1 MGGKKPFR
9 LKLHGC
15 HYRYGKKPVLV
26 SITSCLC
33 GAAWYLQ
40 WCVLSSFFFFSLTS
54 KFGYCDVK
62 IAMIHCA
69 SKAPAFPPIFIYSL
83 FSLLYNLD
91 WHQCWLNCLHHALS
105 VGVTVVLV
113 HAMLSLTLTFFNL
126 SELCH
131 APIATMSILAF
142 LSYAWDT

>member
-1 MGGKKPFR
+1 MKIISVLGHSVSSFHIFSVFLFVLFMLHILIQHFDGGKKAISSEIAWLSLSLWQEASIGVNHFVFVW
-9 LKLHGC
+9 C
-15 HYRYGKKPVLV
+15 SMVLAMV
-26 SITSCLC
+26 C
-33 GAAWYLQ
+33 
-40 WCVLSSFFFFSLTS
+40 SFLLFFFSLTC

-105 VGVTVVLV
+105 V
-113 HAMLSLTLTFFNL
+113 
-126 SELCH
+126 
-131 APIATMSILAF
+131 
-142 LSYAWDT
+142 